1 MVNVLSYYVTILP
14 ICRYKKEKED
24 PLPAAHSLH
33 MVLNAVLS
41 SYGAPL
47 VDFQVLMVLQHI
59 SFENCMKMMIHDKGM
74 MQLEYSFTKSVILWG
89 D

>member
-1 MVNVLSYYVTILP
+1 MVNVTILP

-59 SFENCMKMMIHDKGM
+59 SYENCMKMIHDKGM

-89 D
+89 A